1 MVMAKHRVA
10 VIKRAEAKQ
19 VPQQATTI
27 NRRAVQKPDSKGFN
41 VEAYIKQVFGKDAQ
55 VALAVAYAESGRR
68 CNAVGDGH
76 ITFESGG
83 QLYGASYGVFQI
95 RHLKGRPS
103 PEQLLDCKTNIDYA
117 FKLFQSSGWYP
128 WSVCKKKVRCY

>member
-1 MVMAKHRVA
+1 MPEVKS
-10 VIKRAEAKQ
+10 
-19 VPQQATTI
+19 TTMS
-27 NRRAVQKPDSKGFN
+27 RRAVQKPDSRGFN
-41 VEAYIKQVFGKDAQ
+41 VEAYIKQVFGKDAR
-55 VALAVAYAESGRR
+55 VALAVSFAESGRR
-68 CNAVGDGH
+68 CNAVGDGGLQ
-76 ITFESGG
+76 FSRDGVK
-83 QLYGASYGVFQI
+83 YGASYGVFQI